1 MFILYRILFPLRLF
15 FAPRASTHN
24 CFTQKIMFCVLL
36 TCCISASGLSQICY
50 GQRHGEKHSTLYN
63 LRQAFEGCTFVQN
76 NIIINAGTLHDGSLS
91 FLSRIV
97 QVNGYVSIEGRV
109 LLSLFFKCLTFHF
122 MHAGKSFVCS

>member
-1 MFILYRILFPLRLF
+1 MY
-15 FAPRASTHN
+15 
-24 CFTQKIMFCVLL
+24 CL
-36 TCCISASGLSQICY
+36 TCCISISALSQICY

-97 QVNGYVSIEGRV
+97 QVNGYFSIEGRV
-109 LLSLFFKCLTFHF
+109 LLSLFVKCLTFHF